1 MLVGSAARFLGTA
14 QALTDDDLYQASA
27 LPGWTRAHVLTH
39 LAQAADSRTELLRAA
54 RAGRVAQAVPL
65 RASPRGRH
73 RRRCAPPAGGYR
85 RRPAPR
91 RPGLPDR
98 DPGAPPPPV
107 GRPRDLAGSGPP
119 AGCGAVTSLRR
130 ELEYHHVD
138 LAAGYQ
144 PANWPDDFAAPELAR
159 VTTLMNHRADAPP
172 MTLTRPAALHLGTS
186 PPVDITGPPAALLA
200 WLSGRSNGSGLHPDA
215 AALRPSRHWPSPA
228 ASPSGHITGR
238 CPPPQSNPVASGRS
252 AARNSL
258 RRREIRPIAAS
269 SARSSDGAQNGPICS
284 SSPACGGHTDKPLGD
299 RPD

>member
-1 MLVGSAARFLGTA
+1 MLAGSAARFLGTA

-54 RAGRVAQAVPL
+54 RAGRVGRQYPSGQARADAIDAGARRPPAAI
-65 RASPRGRH
+65 RASLHRAVQDCLTAIREHPRH
-73 RRRCAPPAGGYR
+73 LWDAPAIWLGAG
-85 RRPAPR
+85 RRPVR
-91 RPGLPDR
+91 
-98 DPGAPPPPV
+98 
-107 GRPRDLAGSGPP
+107 
-119 AGCGAVTSLRR
+119 GAVTSLRR

-172 MTLTRPAALHLGTS
+172 MPLTRPAALHLGTS

-215 AALRPSRHWPSPA
+215 AALPA
-228 ASPSGHITGR
+228 L
-238 CPPPQSNPVASGRS
+238 PPLA
-252 AARNSL
+252 
-258 RRREIRPIAAS
+258 
-269 SARSSDGAQNGPICS
+269 
-284 SSPACGGHTDKPLGD
+284 
-299 RPD
+299 